1 MHMAKNNSKKN
12 QRGVSLFLVTIM
24 IAVLMGFSLSV
35 ATIIITS
42 TKITSNMADSVKA
55 FHASDSG
62 IEYALCRINSTCAT
76 ATSLSQLACAAD
88 PGTSFSGTIDSNTSY
103 SGAAINADTACGTG
117 TTVTSS
123 GTFGGST
130 RKIQIN
136 Y

>member
-1 MHMAKNNSKKN
+1 MKNNSKKN

-35 ATIIITS
+35 ATIIVTS
-42 TKITSNMADSVKA
+42 SKINGNMSDLVKA
-55 FHASDSG
+55 FHSADSG
-62 IEYALCRINSTCAT
+62 IEYALYQISQGSLTCVP
-76 ATSLSQLACAAD
+76 D
-88 PGTSFSGTIDSNTSY
+88 PGTSFSGNVNSDTNFTY
-103 SGAAINADTACGTG
+103 SGYAINAGSTCGTG
-117 TTVTSS
+117 TTVISS